1 MTGPF
6 AGHGIPTNLN
16 IQKSKLKDDSYFKL
30 LNKVLDGENILNK
43 YSFNDTKKFQ
53 EKLLN
58 PYLEFFIRKDNN
70 DYYKKLFFNRGLAKN
85 QKGDLKQN
93 L

>member
-53 EKLLN
+53 ENYFLIEVLLK
-58 PYLEFFIRKDNN
+58 IKRVI
-70 DYYKKLFFNRGLAKN
+70 
-85 QKGDLKQN
+85 
-93 L
+93 